1 MSATD
6 WIGWVA
12 TALFLASYACKSQT
26 RLRLT
31 QAAAA
36 LVWMAYGVVLQ
47 AVPMIVANL
56 LVAAVAVYTTL
67 SLTAR
72 ARTGSHG
79 VNPAGAQDLSRTSSP
94 YS

>member
-1 MSATD
+1 MRASD

-26 RLRLT
+26 KLRLT

-36 LVWMAYGVVLQ
+36 LLWMVYGAVLQ

-56 LVAAVAVYTTL
+56 LVAAVAVYSSVAL
-67 SLTAR
+67 S
-72 ARTGSHG
+72 ARTGAAAEPI
-79 VNPAGAQDLSRTSSP
+79 NPGGGPDLSRTSSP